1 MAVKLVI
8 DSSSD
13 IGKKEAEKL
22 GIHMISMSILFGDK
36 IYMDGV
42 DLVRQGIF
50 LKN

>member
-36 IYMDGV
+36 TYMDGV
-42 DLVRQGIF
+42 DLSGRDF